1 MLNGI
6 IIVDNGKDAIETCR
20 DKPELD
26 LVLMDIKMPKMN
38 GYDTTRQIR
47 KFNKNLVIIAQTA
60 YALSGDKKKAIE
72 AGCNDYIPKPLNKKL
87 LSEIINKLLDS

>member
-1 MLNGI
+1 
-6 IIVDNGKDAIETCR
+6 
-20 DKPELD
+20 
-26 LVLMDIKMPKMN
+26 MPKMN